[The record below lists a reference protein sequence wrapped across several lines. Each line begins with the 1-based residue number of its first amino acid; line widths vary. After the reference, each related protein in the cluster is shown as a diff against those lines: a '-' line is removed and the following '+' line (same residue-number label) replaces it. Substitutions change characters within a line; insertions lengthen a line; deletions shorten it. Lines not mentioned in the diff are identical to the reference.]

1 VSPSARHLGAEVQT
15 VAEDA
20 FVALVAERGK
30 HVVVEVQELVAE
42 VELGVDEAAEAL
54 VGDVRA
60 RLVAPPHDTL
70 DGRLLVEELLA
81 HGQGGGHQQPSGL
94 HRDAAVLGLD
104 LAGSRSRRRQMG
116 LGAVRKEPER

>member
-1 VSPSARHLGAEVQT
+1 
-15 VAEDA
+15 
-20 FVALVAERGK
+20 VALVAERGK

-60 RLVAPPHDTL
+60 RLVAPPHDAL

-81 HGQGGGHQQPSGL
+81 HGQGWRAPT
-94 HRDAAVLGLD
+94 AT
-104 LAGSRSRRRQMG
+104 GS
-116 LGAVRKEPER
+116 PP